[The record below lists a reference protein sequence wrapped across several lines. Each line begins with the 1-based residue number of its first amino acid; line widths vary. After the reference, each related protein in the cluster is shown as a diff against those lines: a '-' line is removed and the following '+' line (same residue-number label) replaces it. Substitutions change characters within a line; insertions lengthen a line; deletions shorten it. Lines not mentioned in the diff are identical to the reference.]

1 VIKLKADKKQET
13 TESVNDHTG
22 ERQFSKE
29 QIAVSE
35 RYRNHRDLVEAL
47 LDERKKYTFE
57 NVDHMIEK
65 YKKGQ
70 VK

>member
-1 VIKLKADKKQET
+1 MKADKKQET
-13 TESVNDHTG
+13 TESVNAQIG
-22 ERQFSKE
+22 EHQFSKE

-35 RYRNHRDLVEAL
+35 RYRDHRDLVEAL

-57 NVDHMIEK
+57 DVDNMIEK
-65 YKKGQ
+65 YRKGQ